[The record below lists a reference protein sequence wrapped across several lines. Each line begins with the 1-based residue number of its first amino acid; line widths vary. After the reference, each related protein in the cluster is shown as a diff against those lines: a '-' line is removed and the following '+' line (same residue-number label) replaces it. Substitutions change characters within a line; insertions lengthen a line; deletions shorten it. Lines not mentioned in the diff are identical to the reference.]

1 MSLGFLVYKGTHS
14 TWLRG
19 VSEANEIKVLL
30 KYKMRY
36 KDYILVLIYLRDD
49 DPVSAV
55 TKRAMEVQRKRLL
68 GASTAALR

>member
-1 MSLGFLVYKGTHS
+1 MSLGFLVCKDTHS

-19 VSEANEIKVLL
+19 VSEADEIKVLL

-36 KDYILVLIYLRDD
+36 KYYILVLIYLRDD
-49 DPVSAV
+49 EPVSAV
-55 TKRAMEVQRKRLL
+55 TKGAMEVQRKRLL